1 MAEQQPMPPTPGG
14 EIACGRAPLIDA
26 IATFLAREHAPDM
39 GAIRESLGRVIDE
52 AGPDALTFLGKRLA
66 GAGSDW
72 SYYPSDPLAR
82 HIHHVLADRVL
93 EQEPVLLGT
102 EYLADVADHPLVI
115 FANHLSYS
123 DANALEVLLQRAGAT
138 RLADRLTVVAGPKVY
153 SNLRRRFSSL
163 CFGTIKV
170 PQNSAR
176 ATDEAVMS
184 AREAGHAAR
193 RAIQVAKE
201 RLRLGEALLVFAEG
215 TRSRSGEMQELLPGV
230 ARYLDS
236 PGTLVLPVG
245 IVGTE
250 RLFPIGQDSLSPVRI
265 VIRIGRPIP
274 AGALI
279 AGARGNRR
287 LIMDCVGAAIAA
299 LLPPEYRGAYAGHAP
314 HLHAARRLLRHVRR

>member
-1 MAEQQPMPPTPGG
+1 MADEQPGPTTPNG

-26 IATFLAREHAPDM
+26 IATFLAREHAADM
-39 GAIRESLGRVIDE
+39 GEIREDLGRVIDE
-52 AGPDALTFLGKRLA
+52 AGPDALAFLGKRLA
-66 GAGSDW
+66 GAGTDW
-72 SYYPSDPLAR
+72 NYYPGDPLAR

-93 EQEPVLLGT
+93 EHEPVLLGA
-102 EYLADVADHPLVI
+102 EHLADVADKPLVI

-153 SNLRRRFSSL
+153 SSVRRRFSSL

-170 PQNSAR
+170 PQNSER
-176 ATDEAVMS
+176 ATDEAVMN
-184 AREAGHAAR
+184 AREMARAAR
-193 RAIQVAKE
+193 RSIQVAKE

-215 TRSRSGEMQELLPGV
+215 TRSRSGGMQQLLPGV
-230 ARYLDS
+230 ARYLDWPAAS
-236 PGTLVLPVG
+236 VLPVG

-274 AGALI
+274 ASALVER
-279 AGARGNRR
+279 ARGNRR
-287 LIMDCVGAAIAA
+287 LIMDSVGAAIAA
-299 LLPPEYRGAYAGHAP
+299 LLPQAYRGAYADDGP
-314 HLHAARRLLRHVRR
+314 HLEGARNLLRDVFR